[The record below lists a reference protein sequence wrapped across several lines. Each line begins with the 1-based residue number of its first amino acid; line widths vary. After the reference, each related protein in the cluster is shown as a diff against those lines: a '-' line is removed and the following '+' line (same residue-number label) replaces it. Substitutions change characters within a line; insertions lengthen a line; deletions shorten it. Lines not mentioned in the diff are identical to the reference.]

1 MEQAQDTTE
10 SRFVRVLG
18 QGPTGGVAMLRTLND
33 NDLYVVPGDYIRNT
47 ESLRTLFEQTHEQ
60 NQNLQRELEH
70 QRNRVADLALELQ
83 ASRHLTSRWELRFSR
98 IKEVLEEI

>member
-18 QGPTGGVAMLRTLND
+18 RGDSDGAAMLRSLND

-47 ESLRTLFEQTHEQ
+47 EALRTLFDQTHSQ
-60 NQNLQRELEH
+60 NHSLQVELER
-70 QRNRVADLALELQ
+70 QKDRVSDLSLELQ
-83 ASRHLTSRWELRFSR
+83 ASRHIISRWELRMSR